1 LETSIPRG
9 LFLLNKEKFY
19 QINTVFYMEKWY
31 NVFDTTI
38 SSIMPKYML
47 WYVTDELVGD
57 MDVLE

>member
-1 LETSIPRG
+1 MEFPA
-9 LFLLNKEKFY
+9 LFLIFIKEKFY

-38 SSIMPKYML
+38 SSTMPKYML